1 MTNVMKSLV
10 KPNKTTDYML
20 LPVFKKCLIETIS
33 NETDD
38 FFYLKRI

>member
-10 KPNKTTDYML
+10 KPNKTIDYML
-20 LPVFKKCLIETIS
+20 LPVFKKCFIETIS
-33 NETDD
+33 NEIDD